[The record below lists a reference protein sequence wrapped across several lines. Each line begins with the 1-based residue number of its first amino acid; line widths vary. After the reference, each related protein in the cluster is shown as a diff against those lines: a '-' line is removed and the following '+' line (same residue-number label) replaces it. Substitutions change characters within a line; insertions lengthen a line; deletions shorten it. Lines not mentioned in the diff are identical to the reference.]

1 MSVKT
6 NGSEFKLYYHDD
18 VYWEKD
24 AWHDDHA
31 IKINGEYVDDIED
44 DDIPDDATVV
54 IESGTVYIPIISESG
69 HEERVIQLVTHF
81 KNWRKQLKY
90 KTVIVQVEKDKAEDI
105 ILAIKSIPGVNTV
118 K

>member
-6 NGSEFKLYYHDD
+6 NGAEFKEYYHDD
-18 VYWEKD
+18 VYWAKD

-31 IKINGEYVDDIED
+31 IKVNDEYIDDIED
-44 DDIPDDATVV
+44 DNIPDDATVE
-54 IESGTVYIPIISESG
+54 IESGIVYVPVRSESG
-69 HEERVIQLVTHF
+69 YEEKEIQLVTHF

-90 KTVIVQVEKDKAEDI
+90 KTVIVQVEKDKVDDI
-105 ILAIKSIPGVNTV
+105 ISAIKSIPGVNNV